1 MTGKSIL
8 LTAVGLGAL
17 AAAPGMVA
25 AQSGGQPAYVG
36 RWTEQPA
43 WCRNRVGTD
52 ELPLVI
58 HARRLEG
65 VEWACTF
72 QQVNGTHPEWR
83 VTARCNGEGMTN
95 RERFVFRVE
104 GNAMRLTYVD
114 RGNRTHRV
122 TRCP

>member
-1 MTGKSIL
+1 MARKCILGVAIGFGASI
-8 LTAVGLGAL
+8 GD
-17 AAAPGMVA
+17 PGIAA

-36 RWTEQPA
+36 RWTDQPS

-58 HARRLEG
+58 RARSLEG

-72 QQVNGTHPEWR
+72 QQISGAHPEWR

-95 RERFVFRVE
+95 RERFVFRMD

-122 TRCP
+122 IRCP